1 MRKRNTQCRNINA
14 LSVKKRK
21 RLKMGFTS
29 ATLALRLI
37 YLPTKISS
45 VGSVVKTIMEK

>member
-1 MRKRNTQCRNINA
+1 MNINA
-14 LSVKKRK
+14 LSVKKRR

-29 ATLALRLI
+29 VLNALRLI

-45 VGSVVKTIMEK
+45 VGNVVEIIMEK